1 MKSII
6 LNHNYK
12 NLTPKNDNADCNSIC
27 RVKNSCLL
35 EIKYLLSQLIYQ
47 ADVRN
52 NEFKYCLK
60 SWTKYLRQTLVFMS
74 NMSLWSNFN
83 FYFLTVLW

>member
-52 NEFKYCLK
+52 NLDDEYKYYLGPEETIFKE
-60 SWTKYLRQTLVFMS
+60 R
-74 NMSLWSNFN
+74 
-83 FYFLTVLW
+83 